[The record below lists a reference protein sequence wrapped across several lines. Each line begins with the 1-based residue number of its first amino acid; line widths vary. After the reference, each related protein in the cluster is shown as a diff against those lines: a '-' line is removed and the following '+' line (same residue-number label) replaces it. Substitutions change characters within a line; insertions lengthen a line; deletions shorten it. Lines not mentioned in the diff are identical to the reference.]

1 MLTCYSN
8 LKQFMEII
16 LFLHAEVKFWP
27 YPKAETFFSLESFV
41 FSKGCIAD
49 NLELNV
55 VTWTTVFKD
64 SSYTGFKNHV
74 QN

>member
-1 MLTCYSN
+1 
-8 LKQFMEII
+8 MEII

-55 VTWTTVFKD
+55 VT
-64 SSYTGFKNHV
+64 
-74 QN
+74 